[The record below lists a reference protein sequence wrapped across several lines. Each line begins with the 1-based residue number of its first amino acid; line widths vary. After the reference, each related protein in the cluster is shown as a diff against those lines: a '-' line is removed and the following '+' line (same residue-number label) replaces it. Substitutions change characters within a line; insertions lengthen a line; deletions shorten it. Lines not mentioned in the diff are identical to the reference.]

1 MLTVRCPTSPPPA
14 LEGNDVA
21 SRDARTARSRR
32 AFGSVLLGSAEQ
44 DTSRLRVRI
53 QLLLTLFLVSTN
65 VIGAGIVVAL
75 SVFVVP
81 SPRPTRDMG
90 VALAVAVPIYVG
102 LAVLV
107 GATWGTRRTVRAQRW
122 ALEDREPTSRERRR
136 ALRAARSL
144 TVMQAALWVL
154 ATVLFTL
161 LSVAVQPE
169 RALST
174 GLTVGIASI
183 VVTTIAYLLAEFAMR
198 PIAAR
203 ALRGAVMKRPRGLG
217 AATRVLMFW
226 WLGTGAPVVGL
237 VVVGILALSTDQLTL
252 SELAVVTLIIGTVVL
267 FFGFFVMWLTSRAV
281 VQPMTGVT
289 EAMRRV
295 ERGEFGTTIEVFD
308 GSELGML
315 QSGFNQMSTGLLE
328 RERLRDAFGRHVGR
342 DVAEAA
348 LDDVRLGGETCEVS
362 VLFTDLVGS
371 TSYAEEREPDEV
383 VAMLNAYFGVI
394 IAEVDAHGGLVNKF
408 MGDAVLAVFG
418 APRHLDD
425 HAGQALA
432 AARRIGERLESELV
446 GVRAGIGVATG
457 RAVAGYVGDE
467 TRYEF
472 TVIGDAVNAA
482 SRLTELAK
490 DVDGG
495 VLADLQAV
503 TSADAD
509 EAAHWRREGSTV
521 LRGRSEET
529 ETAVP
534 RRADGPRPESSPID

>member
-1 MLTVRCPTSPPPA
+1 MDERP
-14 LEGNDVA
+14 
-21 SRDARTARSRR
+21 SRTTTRSRR

-44 DTSRLRVRI
+44 DTSRLRFRV

-65 VIGAGIVVAL
+65 VIGAGIVFVL

-81 SPRPTRDMG
+81 SPSPTRDMG
-90 VALAVAVPIYVG
+90 VALAVAVPMYVG
-102 LAVLV
+102 LAVLI
-107 GATWGTRRTVRAQRW
+107 GATWGTTRTVGALRW
-122 ALEDREPTSRERRR
+122 ALEDRKPSSRERRR
-136 ALRAARSL
+136 TLRAARSL
-144 TVMQAALWVL
+144 TVMQAALWIL

-161 LSVAVQPE
+161 LSVVVQSE

-198 PIAAR
+198 PVAAR

-217 AATRVLMFW
+217 AAARLLMFW

-237 VVVGILALSTDQLTL
+237 VVVGILALTTDELVL
-252 SELAVVTLIIGTVVL
+252 ADLAVVTLVIGSVVL

-281 VQPMTGVT
+281 IQPVT
-289 EAMRRV
+289 AVTAAMREV
-295 ERGEFGTTIEVFD
+295 GRGDFGTTIEIYD

-315 QSGFNQMSTGLLE
+315 QAGFNQMSTGLLE

-342 DVAEAA
+342 DVAAAA
-348 LDDVRLGGETCEVS
+348 LDDIRLGGEIREVS

-371 TSYAEEREPDEV
+371 TTYAQERDPDEV
-383 VAMLNAYFGVI
+383 VSMLNDYFGII

-418 APRHLDD
+418 APTTLDD
-425 HAGQALA
+425 HPGHALA
-432 AARRIGERLESELV
+432 AARRIGERLEAELV
-446 GVRAGIGVATG
+446 GVRAGIGVSTG

-467 TRYEF
+467 SRYEF

-503 TSADAD
+503 
-509 EAAHWRREGSTV
+509 EAAGSEESAHWASHGSTV

-529 ETAVP
+529 QTAVP
-534 RRADGPRPESSPID
+534 RRATSDS